1 MRTALDVTLAK
12 VTHTPEQISAM
23 EAKLRRSIDQAER
36 TIEALLVLARS
47 DQVLTNREF
56 VDLATAAEDAIDLVA
71 TSIGERDLSIEATLD
86 PAEVTGD
93 RVLLERMVA
102 NMVDNA
108 VRHNVDDGWI
118 RVRTGARNGHAF
130 LEIANSGSHVP
141 EAGVPA
147 LFEPFQRGEG
157 RTRTGDGVGVGLSI
171 VQSVALAHGA
181 RVVATSRAEGGLSVC
196 IELPHRV
203 EAAPA

>member
-1 MRTALDVTLAK
+1 
-12 VTHTPEQISAM
+12 
-23 EAKLRRSIDQAER
+23 
-36 TIEALLVLARS
+36 
-47 DQVLTNREF
+47 
-56 VDLATAAEDAIDLVA
+56 
-71 TSIGERDLSIEATLD
+71 
-86 PAEVTGD
+86 
-93 RVLLERMVA
+93 MVA